1 MSSKKSNDSN
11 DDDIKV
17 ILVGESGTGKTSLI
31 NCIQGK
37 QFFEGA
43 QMSSMIC
50 SFVKINME
58 ILNNKYILNLWDTI
72 GQEKYKQ
79 LTKLFYNNSRI
90 VIFVYDIASRI
101 TFEGL
106 TFWINDIKEQIGNDY
121 VAGVIGNKSD
131 LYLEEEVKREEGDVL
146 AKSINAEFLL
156 ISAKNNE
163 RIKFIDFLKVLVKKG
178 VSNGIIDL
186 GENNNIV
193 LKKDKEI
200 KKKKCCN

>member
-1 MSSKKSNDSN
+1 MSIDFGLDKE
-11 DDDIKV
+11 IKV
-17 ILVGESGTGKTSLI
+17 ILIGDSGVGKTNLI
-31 NCIQGK
+31 NIALGLGFNAK
-37 QFFEGA
+37 QEA
-43 QMSSMIC
+43 TSAA
-50 SFVKINME
+50 SFSR
-58 ILNNKYILNLWDTI
+58 LNIKTETNNISIDLWDTI

-163 RIKFIDFLKVLVKKG
+163 RIKFIDFLKVLVEKG

-186 GENNNIV
+186 GDNNNIV

>member
-1 MSSKKSNDSN
+1 MSIDFGLDKE
-11 DDDIKV
+11 IKV
-17 ILVGESGTGKTSLI
+17 ILIGDSGVGKTNLI
-31 NCIQGK
+31 NIALGLGFNAK
-37 QFFEGA
+37 QEA
-43 QMSSMIC
+43 TSAA
-50 SFVKINME
+50 SFSR
-58 ILNNKYILNLWDTI
+58 LNIKTETNNISIDLWDTI

-163 RIKFIDFLKVLVKKG
+163 RIKFIDFLKVLVEKG

-186 GENNNIV
+186 GKNNNIV

>member
-1 MSSKKSNDSN
+1 MSIDFGLDKE
-11 DDDIKV
+11 IKV
-17 ILVGESGTGKTSLI
+17 ILIGDSGVGKTNLI
-31 NCIQGK
+31 NIALGLGFNAK
-37 QFFEGA
+37 QEA
-43 QMSSMIC
+43 TSAA
-50 SFVKINME
+50 SFSR
-58 ILNNKYILNLWDTI
+58 LNIKTETNNISIDLWDTI

-121 VAGVIGNKSD
+121 IAGVIGNKSD

-163 RIKFIDFLKVLVKKG
+163 RIKFIDFLKVLVEKG

>member
-1 MSSKKSNDSN
+1 MSIDFGLDKE
-11 DDDIKV
+11 IKV
-17 ILVGESGTGKTSLI
+17 TVLIGDSGVGKTNLI
-31 NCIQGK
+31 NIALGLGFNAK
-37 QFFEGA
+37 QEA
-43 QMSSMIC
+43 TSAA
-50 SFVKINME
+50 SFSR
-58 ILNNKYILNLWDTI
+58 LNIKTETNNISIDLLDTI

-163 RIKFIDFLKVLVKKG
+163 RIKFIDFLKVLVEKG

>member
-1 MSSKKSNDSN
+1 MSIDFGLDKE
-11 DDDIKV
+11 IKV
-17 ILVGESGTGKTSLI
+17 ILIGDSGVGKTNLI
-31 NCIQGK
+31 NIALGLGFNAK
-37 QFFEGA
+37 QEA
-43 QMSSMIC
+43 TSAA
-50 SFVKINME
+50 SFSR
-58 ILNNKYILNLWDTI
+58 LNIKTETNNISIDLWDTI

>member
-1 MSSKKSNDSN
+1 MSIDFGLDKE
-11 DDDIKV
+11 IKV
-17 ILVGESGTGKTSLI
+17 ILIGDSGVGKTNLI
-31 NCIQGK
+31 NIALGLGFNAK
-37 QFFEGA
+37 QEA
-43 QMSSMIC
+43 TSAA
-50 SFVKINME
+50 SFSR
-58 ILNNKYILNLWDTI
+58 LNIKTETNNISIDLWDTI

-163 RIKFIDFLKVLVKKG
+163 RIKFIDFLKVLVEKG

-200 KKKKCCN
+200 KKKKNCN

>member
-1 MSSKKSNDSN
+1 MSIDFGLDKE
-11 DDDIKV
+11 IKV
-17 ILVGESGTGKTSLI
+17 ILIGDSGVGKTNLI
-31 NCIQGK
+31 NIALGLGFNAK
-37 QFFEGA
+37 QEA
-43 QMSSMIC
+43 TSAA
-50 SFVKINME
+50 SFSR
-58 ILNNKYILNLWDTI
+58 LNIKTETNNISIDLWDTI

-163 RIKFIDFLKVLVKKG
+163 RIKFIDFLKVLVEKG

>member
-1 MSSKKSNDSN
+1 MSIDFGLDKE
-11 DDDIKV
+11 IKV
-17 ILVGESGTGKTSLI
+17 TVLIGDSGVGKTNLI
-31 NCIQGK
+31 NIALGLGFNAK
-37 QFFEGA
+37 QEA
-43 QMSSMIC
+43 TSAA
-50 SFVKINME
+50 SFSR
-58 ILNNKYILNLWDTI
+58 LNIKTETNNISIDLLDTI

-163 RIKFIDFLKVLVKKG
+163 HIKFIDFLKVLVEKG

>member
-1 MSSKKSNDSN
+1 MSIDFGLDKE
-11 DDDIKV
+11 IKV
-17 ILVGESGTGKTSLI
+17 ILIGDSGVGKTNLI
-31 NCIQGK
+31 NIALGLGFNAK
-37 QFFEGA
+37 QEA
-43 QMSSMIC
+43 TSAA
-50 SFVKINME
+50 SFSR
-58 ILNNKYILNLWDTI
+58 LNIKTETNNISIDLWDTI

-106 TFWINDIKEQIGNDY
+106 TFWIKDIKEQLGNDY

-163 RIKFIDFLKVLVKKG
+163 RIKFIDFLKVLVEKG

>member
-1 MSSKKSNDSN
+1 MSIDFGLDKE
-11 DDDIKV
+11 IKV
-17 ILVGESGTGKTSLI
+17 ILIGDSGVGKTNLI
-31 NCIQGK
+31 NIALGLGFNAK
-37 QFFEGA
+37 QEA
-43 QMSSMIC
+43 TSAA
-50 SFVKINME
+50 SFSR
-58 ILNNKYILNLWDTI
+58 LNIKTETNNISIDLWDTI

-163 RIKFIDFLKVLVKKG
+163 RIKFMDFLKVLVEKG

>member
-1 MSSKKSNDSN
+1 MSIDFGLDKE
-11 DDDIKV
+11 IKV
-17 ILVGESGTGKTSLI
+17 ILIGDSGVGKTNLI
-31 NCIQGK
+31 NIALGLGFNAK
-37 QFFEGA
+37 QEA
-43 QMSSMIC
+43 TSAA
-50 SFVKINME
+50 SFSR
-58 ILNNKYILNLWDTI
+58 LNIKTETNNISIDLWDTI

-101 TFEGL
+101 TFEEL

-163 RIKFIDFLKVLVKKG
+163 RIKFIDFLKVLVEKG

>member
-1 MSSKKSNDSN
+1 M
-11 DDDIKV
+11 V
-17 ILVGESGTGKTSLI
+17 
-31 NCIQGK
+31 
-37 QFFEGA
+37 
-43 QMSSMIC
+43 
-50 SFVKINME
+50 
-58 ILNNKYILNLWDTI
+58 
-72 GQEKYKQ
+72 
-79 LTKLFYNNSRI
+79 
-90 VIFVYDIASRI
+90 
-101 TFEGL
+101 
-106 TFWINDIKEQIGNDY
+106 
-121 VAGVIGNKSD
+121 GNKSD

-163 RIKFIDFLKVLVKKG
+163 RIKFIDFLKVLVEKG

>member
-1 MSSKKSNDSN
+1 MSIDFGLDKE
-11 DDDIKV
+11 IKV
-17 ILVGESGTGKTSLI
+17 ILIGDSGVGKTNLI
-31 NCIQGK
+31 NIALGLGFNAK
-37 QFFEGA
+37 QEA
-43 QMSSMIC
+43 TSASSF
-50 SFVKINME
+50 SR
-58 ILNNKYILNLWDTI
+58 LNIKTETNNISIDLWDTI

-163 RIKFIDFLKVLVKKG
+163 RIKFIDFLKVLVEKG
-178 VSNGIIDL
+178 VSSGIIDL

>member
-1 MSSKKSNDSN
+1 MSIDFGLDKE
-11 DDDIKV
+11 IKV
-17 ILVGESGTGKTSLI
+17 ILIGDSGVGKTNLI
-31 NCIQGK
+31 NIALGLGFNAK
-37 QFFEGA
+37 QEA
-43 QMSSMIC
+43 TSAA
-50 SFVKINME
+50 SFSR
-58 ILNNKYILNLWDTI
+58 LNIKTETNNISIDLWDTI

-106 TFWINDIKEQIGNDY
+106 TFWINDVKEQIGNDY

-200 KKKKCCN
+200 KNKKCCN

>member
-1 MSSKKSNDSN
+1 MSIDFGLDKE
-11 DDDIKV
+11 IKV
-17 ILVGESGTGKTSLI
+17 ILIGDSGVGKTNLI
-31 NCIQGK
+31 NIALGLGFNAK
-37 QFFEGA
+37 QEA
-43 QMSSMIC
+43 TSAA
-50 SFVKINME
+50 SFSR
-58 ILNNKYILNLWDTI
+58 LNIKTETNNISIDLWDTI

-101 TFEGL
+101 TFKGL
-106 TFWINDIKEQIGNDY
+106 TFWINDIKEQLGNDY

-163 RIKFIDFLKVLVKKG
+163 RIKFIDFLKVLVEKG

-193 LKKDKEI
+193 LKKDKKK

>member
-1 MSSKKSNDSN
+1 MSIDFGLDKE
-11 DDDIKV
+11 IKV
-17 ILVGESGTGKTSLI
+17 ILIGDSGVGKTNLI
-31 NCIQGK
+31 NIALGLGFNAK
-37 QFFEGA
+37 QEA
-43 QMSSMIC
+43 TSAA
-50 SFVKINME
+50 SFSR
-58 ILNNKYILNLWDTI
+58 LNIKTETNNISIDLWDTI

-163 RIKFIDFLKVLVKKG
+163 RIKFMDFLKVLVEKG

-193 LKKDKEI
+193 LKKNKEI

>member
-1 MSSKKSNDSN
+1 MSIDFGLDKE
-11 DDDIKV
+11 IKV
-17 ILVGESGTGKTSLI
+17 ILIGDSGVGKTNLI
-31 NCIQGK
+31 NIALGLGFNAK
-37 QFFEGA
+37 QEA
-43 QMSSMIC
+43 TSAA
-50 SFVKINME
+50 SFSR
-58 ILNNKYILNLWDTI
+58 LNIKTETNNISIDLWDTI

-101 TFEGL
+101 TFKGL
-106 TFWINDIKEQIGNDY
+106 TFWINDIKEQLGNDY

-131 LYLEEEVKREEGDVL
+131 LYLEEEVNREEGDVL

-163 RIKFIDFLKVLVKKG
+163 RIKFIDFLKVLVEKG

>member
-1 MSSKKSNDSN
+1 MSIDFGLDKE
-11 DDDIKV
+11 IKV
-17 ILVGESGTGKTSLI
+17 ILIGDSGVGKTNLI
-31 NCIQGK
+31 NIALGLGFNAK
-37 QFFEGA
+37 QEA
-43 QMSSMIC
+43 TSAA
-50 SFVKINME
+50 SFSR
-58 ILNNKYILNLWDTI
+58 LNIKTETNNISIDLWDTI

-163 RIKFIDFLKVLVKKG
+163 RIKFIDFLKVLVEKG

-186 GENNNIV
+186 GENNKIV

>member
-1 MSSKKSNDSN
+1 MSIDFGLDKE
-11 DDDIKV
+11 IKV
-17 ILVGESGTGKTSLI
+17 ILIGDSGVGKTNLI
-31 NCIQGK
+31 NIALGLGFKAK
-37 QFFEGA
+37 QEA
-43 QMSSMIC
+43 TSAA
-50 SFVKINME
+50 SFSR
-58 ILNNKYILNLWDTI
+58 LNIKTETNNISIDLWDTI

-163 RIKFIDFLKVLVKKG
+163 RIKFIDFLKVLVEKG

>member
-1 MSSKKSNDSN
+1 MSIDFGLDKE
-11 DDDIKV
+11 IKV
-17 ILVGESGTGKTSLI
+17 ILIGDSGVGKTNLI
-31 NCIQGK
+31 NIALGLGFNAK
-37 QFFEGA
+37 QEA
-43 QMSSMIC
+43 TSAA
-50 SFVKINME
+50 SFSR
-58 ILNNKYILNLWDTI
+58 LNIKTETNNISIDLWDTI

-101 TFEGL
+101 TFKGL
-106 TFWINDIKEQIGNDY
+106 TFWINDIKEQLGNDY

-163 RIKFIDFLKVLVKKG
+163 RIKFIDFLKVLVEKG

>member
-1 MSSKKSNDSN
+1 MSIDFGLDKE
-11 DDDIKV
+11 IKV
-17 ILVGESGTGKTSLI
+17 ILIGDSGVGKTNLI
-31 NCIQGK
+31 NIALGLGFNAK
-37 QFFEGA
+37 QEA
-43 QMSSMIC
+43 TSAA
-50 SFVKINME
+50 SFSR
-58 ILNNKYILNLWDTI
+58 LNIKTETNNISIDLWDTI

-106 TFWINDIKEQIGNDY
+106 TFWINDVKEQIGNDY

-163 RIKFIDFLKVLVKKG
+163 RIKFIDFLKVLVEKG